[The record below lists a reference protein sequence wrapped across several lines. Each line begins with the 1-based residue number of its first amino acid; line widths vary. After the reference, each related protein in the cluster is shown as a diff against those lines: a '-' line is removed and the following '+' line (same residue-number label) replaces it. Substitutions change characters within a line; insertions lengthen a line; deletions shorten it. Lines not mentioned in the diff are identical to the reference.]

1 MKIVTKDSYSEEIG
15 KLYNTR
21 HEDFKQL
28 NDQMWPNYSTNQ
40 MGNTLTPKGLRS
52 LTGYLYICNIL
63 GNFQIV
69 GEVPLTRQ
77 QVGKKQSAAFKEDTH
92 LKVRQKEKK
101 FTMDSPSSSSSV
113 DLKRFSYPDFHET
126 VNPLIE
132 QLSSTNPMIYLT
144 AKAHQWNLNMQQLA
158 QLFSKRAN
166 YTMNRELSNQKQPGS
181 QKSFNH
187 TQNQFSKIRQAA
199 VLRAQQSNE
208 QQTLTLSQNHFEQ
221 RTEETDS
228 SYFIAKNSAEKLK
241 NVFEANVNY
250 QFRSTDIIPSGSTSK
265 IVSINEDSLIAAFWK
280 DMTDQFTIFFSVP
293 ENATFTEQ
301 MKDLN
306 GISVLDL
313 FLGMMNRV
321 FYRNDEQQILSD
333 DQAKNAESVSASL
346 VDLLPESFQGLF
358 FSKKVRSHRLE
369 RKGSSHSFGV

>member
-1 MKIVTKDSYSEEIG
+1 MTKDSYSEEIG
-15 KLYNTR
+15 KLYNRR

-28 NDQMWPNYSTNQ
+28 NDQMWPNYRTNQ

-126 VNPLIE
+126 ANPLIE

-166 YTMNRELSNQKQPGS
+166 YTMNRELSNQKQPDS

-208 QQTLTLSQNHFEQ
+208 QQTLTLSQNHFEP

-346 VDLLPESFQGLF
+346 VDFLPESFQGLF
-358 FSKKVRSHRLE
+358 FQKKVRSHRLE